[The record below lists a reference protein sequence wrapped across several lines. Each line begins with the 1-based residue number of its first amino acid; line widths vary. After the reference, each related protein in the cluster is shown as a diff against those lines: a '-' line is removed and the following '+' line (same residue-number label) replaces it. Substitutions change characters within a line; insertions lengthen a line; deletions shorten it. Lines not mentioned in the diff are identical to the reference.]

1 MLQAD
6 VSIQGHWLDTWLPQ
20 PALAASQ
27 KKLKETNEGEC
38 LDTDF
43 LIGFAHTCIWTEI
56 IGSKTHF
63 LFVYV
68 LINLCFKI
76 ILMVQAI

>member
-1 MLQAD
+1 MA
-6 VSIQGHWLDTWLPQ
+6 G
-20 PALAASQ
+20 SQ
-27 KKLKETNEGEC
+27 KKPKETNDGQY

-63 LFVYV
+63 LFVDI

-76 ILMVQAI
+76 ILMVQAV